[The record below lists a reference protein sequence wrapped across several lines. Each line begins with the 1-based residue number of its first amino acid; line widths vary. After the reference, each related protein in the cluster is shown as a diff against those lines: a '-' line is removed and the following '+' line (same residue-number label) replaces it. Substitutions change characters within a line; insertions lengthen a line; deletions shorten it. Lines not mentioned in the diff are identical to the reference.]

1 MAASR
6 VYNNFKFMTARRR
19 NLPAGRGAVAAGPG
33 TGRIIRIEAPP
44 LPPNAAQHAA
54 AIPLPPPPPPPGTE
68 ADAAR
73 RGMSLL
79 ARAGSENGARGA
91 GRLPA
96 SASEED
102 GDEEFE
108 GSDQILFSV
117 DDIPV
122 SRRSGEH
129 ARLASEGTPEL
140 VFDKSGVTF

>member
-1 MAASR
+1 
-6 VYNNFKFMTARRR
+6 MTGRRR
-19 NLPAGRGAVAAGPG
+19 TNVPAGRGAVAVGPG

-44 LPPNAAQHAA
+44 LPPSAAQHAA
-54 AIPLPPPPPPPGTE
+54 AIPLPPPPPQPGTE
-68 ADAAR
+68 ADAGRHGLA
-73 RGMSLL
+73 LL
-79 ARAGSENGARGA
+79 AAAGSENGARGA
-91 GRLPA
+91 GGLA
-96 SASEED
+96 ASEED

-129 ARLASEGTPEL
+129 ARRASEGTPEL

>member
-1 MAASR
+1 MAAST
-6 VYNNFKFMTARRR
+6 VYNNFKIMSARRR
-19 NLPAGRGAVAAGPG
+19 NPPAGRGASAVGPG
-33 TGRIIRIEAPP
+33 TGQVIRIAAPP
-44 LPPNAAQHAA
+44 LPPNAAQNAD
-54 AIPLPPPPPPPGTE
+54 AIPFPPPPPPPGTE
-68 ADAAR
+68 ANAGR
-73 RGMSLL
+73 RGLALL
-79 ARAGSENGARGA
+79 AQAGSENGARGA
-91 GRLPA
+91 GGLA
-96 SASEED
+96 ASEED